1 MPFSQGDAERALV
14 ACGRHCCLC
23 HKFCGT
29 NIELHHIVAE
39 SEGGSDTFNNAIP
52 VCFDCHAE
60 VKHYNPQHPR
70 GRKFTES
77 ELRMHRD
84 GWYAKVATSGSTVAS
99 VEHTNM
105 DRVLF
110 SKIRELLPSDSDT
123 ISFLKDTDLE
133 GSFELELLKGL
144 HRFVWY
150 WNNPEFEFMDAE
162 LESRLANL
170 FEAAHDFLESVAL
183 NTFPCTGLPR
193 RNEIP
198 PEWRDTQPSRFN
210 DARQTLN
217 DLATDVYNK
226 YEDLIRA
233 GRRRL
238 AVS

>member
-1 MPFSQGDAERALV
+1 
-14 ACGRHCCLC
+14 
-23 HKFCGT
+23 
-29 NIELHHIVAE
+29 
-39 SEGGSDTFNNAIP
+39 
-52 VCFDCHAE
+52 
-60 VKHYNPQHPR
+60 
-70 GRKFTES
+70 
-77 ELRMHRD
+77 
-84 GWYAKVATSGSTVAS
+84 
-99 VEHTNM
+99 M